1 MKRLLS
7 TILTFL
13 TLFSSTAFA
22 ENNSVYLD
30 VSPDNLYAS
39 AIHSITEQGIV
50 QGYDDGTYKPERVLT
65 RSELLK
71 IALESFGKD
80 PITSINSD
88 NCFSD
93 VSTDSWASGYIC
105 FAKQEGYVHG
115 YGDGTFGPNNS
126 VKLVEALKIIMEVY
140 ELESYESFLNESLTD
155 VWYKPI
161 IDFSMKTD
169 FVPLD
174 FFRVDQDVNRGQMAE
189 MIVRVQNFNPSE
201 KEIRPS
207 QNPEIFDPLN
217 NESTELTET
226 KQLNV
231 QFTAQAPTQ
240 KWVIP
245 YDEACE
251 EASMIMIDYYHNEK
265 PLTTESAD
273 SEILALTGWVAD
285 QGYAVDVGAFEMQK
299 ITAEY
304 YGKKVK
310 VYTGDEVTIENI
322 KKLISMGY
330 PIIVPFA
337 GQQVGNKNY
346 IYPGPPYH
354 VLVLTGYDENN
365 FYTNDPGTQFGQ
377 NYIYDQQL
385 FFDAIHDWAGS
396 KSNVLEGQKAMLV
409 IEDNKILKR
418 Y

>member
-1 MKRLLS
+1 MKKLLS
-7 TILTFL
+7 AILASII
-13 TLFSSTAFA
+13 LFSSTAFA
-22 ENNSVYLD
+22 ENNSIYLD

-50 QGYDDGTYKPERVLT
+50 QGYDDGTYKPERILS

-71 IALESFGKD
+71 IALESFEKD
-80 PITSINSD
+80 PITSTNSD

-93 VSTDSWASGYIC
+93 VSSDSWASNYIC

-115 YGDGTFGPNNS
+115 YGDGTFGPNDP

-161 IDFSMKTD
+161 IDFSMEID
-169 FVPLD
+169 FVPPD
-174 FFRVDQDVNRGQMAE
+174 FFRIDQDVNRGQMAE
-189 MIVRVQNFNPSE
+189 MIVRVQNFDPTTIN
-201 KEIRPS
+201 IRPP
-207 QNPEIFDPLN
+207 QEINIFNPLS
-217 NESTELTET
+217 NEPKELPEA
-226 KQLNV
+226 KQLNI
-231 QFTAQAPTQ
+231 QFSAQAPTQ
-240 KWVIP
+240 KWVVP

-251 EASMIMIDYYHNEK
+251 EASIIMIDYYHSEK
-265 PLTTESAD
+265 LLTTESAD

-285 QGYAVDVGAFEMQK
+285 QGYAIDVGAFEMQQ
-299 ITAEY
+299 IIVEY
-304 YGKKVK
+304 YGKKAE
-310 VYTGDEVTIENI
+310 VYTGSDVTIENI
-322 KKLISMGY
+322 KLLISMGY

-377 NYIYDQQL
+377 NYAYDQGV

-396 KSNVLEGQKAMLV
+396 KNNVLEGQKAILV
-409 IEDNKILKR
+409 IEDDKIIKR
-418 Y
+418 